1 MADLRI
7 SELATL
13 AGANLAA
20 GDFLPLADTSA
31 SETKKITV
39 TDLIGNATTLIADAT
54 IPSAKIVFGANT
66 IPGGSLT
73 NASITA
79 TQLANDAV
87 TAAKLADESS
97 VDLVTTLPASGA
109 FVGQIALDTD
119 DSKIYCWDGSSWV
132 SVKGAGSVNAV
143 IGSTSGPIN
152 IVVSTSGDQVS
163 ISATL
168 DNTTAAAEFL
178 AGPTAAA
185 GTVGYRPIV
194 GADLPTATTTTKG
207 AVIVNGNGLTLSGDT
222 ITINNT
228 VTAEASNFHVVQYNA
243 KGLVTSG
250 RVISASDVPIATAS
264 TNGIVKPGS
273 GLGVNGSGTVNHT
286 NSIGAGSG
294 VKVSFDT
301 EGHITG
307 AASLAEADI
316 PNLSAAKITTGTL
329 DIDRIGANAVTG
341 VKLANFA
348 ITKIGSTIPSADSIG
363 QFFFNPLSRDLSLW
377 DGNVYQP
384 VGISAGEIVFAGTY
398 DASSNTLDSVTS
410 EGSAAGFVN
419 GNALP
424 AAAGGNSRYYV
435 VVSNGGTG
443 TSPAPTVSLQP
454 PDILLSNG
462 TNYIL
467 IDVSQ
472 TFTSQSAVNVSF
484 TPTGTIA
491 ATNVQA
497 AIAEVANEA
506 LPAAGGSLTGQLL
519 VGSTGSLVF
528 EGATDNAF
536 ETTLGVIDPTADRT
550 INLPDISGTVITT
563 GDTGTVT
570 STMLVDGTIVN
581 ADINASAAIDY
592 SKLAPLTSGNIVL
605 GNSSNVAT
613 STAVSGDVTISN
625 AGVTAI
631 SSGVIVNAD
640 ISASAAIDYSKLAAL
655 TSGNILI
662 GNASNVATSTAVTGD
677 ITISNA
683 GVTAIASGAIVNA
696 DINASAAI
704 DYSKLATLTA
714 GNIVLG
720 NSSNVATSTAVT
732 GDITISDAG
741 VTAIANGAIVD
752 ADINASAEIAVSKLA
767 DGAAR
772 QLLQTDAAGT
782 GVEWTNNIDVPGT
795 LDVTGA
801 AVFDGTITAKD
812 NVTLNAQSDLRFADS
827 DSSNWVALQAPA
839 TVASNVTWTLPAA
852 DGTNGQVLS
861 TNGTGTLAWASASG
875 GGGLTLLH
883 AITPTSGAASII
895 RTGLP
900 LSKSFI
906 ITSNN
911 VSISTSS
918 VTASISSNNG
928 ATYTGNILVAVDF
941 FTGSASGFTQI
952 FDTDRAAATQVPYF
966 NINSGSTP
974 VSNFTVSISPPVNA
988 IRLAPSSGTFGG
1000 SGTILIYGVN

>member
-20 GDFLPLADTSA
+20 GDFLPIADTSA

-39 TDLIGNATTLIADAT
+39 TDLVGNATTLIADAT

-73 NASITA
+73 NASVTA

-132 SVKGAGSVNAV
+132 SIKGAGSVNAV

-178 AGPTAAA
+178 AGPTASA

-228 VTAEASNFHVVQYNA
+228 VTAEASNFHIVQYNA

-286 NSIGAGSG
+286 NAIGAGSG
-294 VKVSFDT
+294 VKLSFDT

-307 AASLAEADI
+307 AASLVEADI

-329 DIDRIGANAVTG
+329 DIDRIGGNAVTG

-398 DASSNTLDSVTS
+398 DAATNTLSSVTS

-419 GNALP
+419 GSALP

-435 VVSNGGTG
+435 VVNNGGTG
-443 TSPAPTVSLQP
+443 TSPAPTVTLQP

-472 TFTSQSAVNVSF
+472 TFTSQSAVNVAF

-491 ATNVQA
+491 ASNVQA
-497 AIAEVANEA
+497 AIAEVASEA
-506 LPAAGGSLTGQLL
+506 LQAAGSTLTGQLL
-519 VGSTGSLVF
+519 IGSAGSLVF

-536 ETTLGVIDPTADRT
+536 ETTLGVVDPTADNV
-550 INLPDISGTVITT
+550 INLPNVSGTVITS

-570 STMLVDGTIVN
+570 STMIADGTIVN
-581 ADINASAAIDY
+581 ADINA
-592 SKLAPLTSGNIVL
+592 G
-605 GNSSNVAT
+605 
-613 STAVSGDVTISN
+613 
-625 AGVTAI
+625 
-631 SSGVIVNAD
+631 
-640 ISASAAIDYSKLAAL
+640 AAIDYSKLAAL
-655 TSGNILI
+655 TAGNIVL
-662 GNASNVATSTAVTGD
+662 GNGSNVATSTAVTGD
-677 ITISNA
+677 ITISNS
-683 GVTAIASGAIVNA
+683 GVTAISSGVIVNA

-720 NSSNVATSTAVT
+720 NASNVATSTAVT

-741 VTAIANGAIVD
+741 VTAIASGAIVD
-752 ADINASAEIAVSKLA
+752 ADINANAEIAVSKLA

-801 AVFDGTITAKD
+801 AVFDSTITSSG
-812 NVTLNAQSDLRFADS
+812 NLTLNAQADLRLADS
-827 DSSNWVALQAPA
+827 DSSNWVAFQAPA
-839 TVASNVTWTLPAA
+839 TVTSNVTWTLPSA

-883 AITPTSGAASII
+883 AIVPTSGATSII
-895 RTGLP
+895 RTDLP

-906 ITSNN
+906 ISASALVNTPSTRLS
-911 VSISTSS
+911 VSL
-918 VTASISSNNG
+918 SSNNG
-928 ATYTGNILVAVDF
+928 ASYPGGVFFAADQGGVGVSVGFIQFFGTDRVGAGNAPYFYINND
-941 FTGSASGFTQI
+941 TSGF
-952 FDTDRAAATQVPYF
+952 P
-966 NINSGSTP
+966 STA
-974 VSNFTVSISPPVNA
+974 FGAITVSPPVNA
-988 IRLAPSSGTFGG
+988 IRLTTSGGTFNSGG
-1000 SGTILIYGVN
+1000 LILIYGVN

>member
-39 TDLIGNATTLIADAT
+39 TDLVGNATTLIADAT
-54 IPSAKIVFGANT
+54 IPSAKILFGVNT
-66 IPGGSLT
+66 IPASSLSNGSV
-73 NASITA
+73 TA

-143 IGSTSGPIN
+143 IGSTSGAIN

-178 AGPTAAA
+178 AGPTASA

-228 VTAEASNFHVVQYNA
+228 VTAEASDYHIVQYNA

-264 TNGIVKPGS
+264 VNGIVKPGS
-273 GLGVNGSGTVNHT
+273 GLGVNGSGSLNHT

-294 VKVSFDT
+294 VKLSFDT

-398 DASSNTLDSVTS
+398 DASTNTLSSVTS

-419 GNALP
+419 GSALP
-424 AAAGGNSRYYV
+424 SAAGGNSRYYV
-435 VVSNGGTG
+435 VVNNGGTG
-443 TSPAPTVSLQP
+443 TAPAPTVTLQP

-484 TPTGTIA
+484 SPTGTIA
-491 ATNVQA
+491 ASNVQA
-497 AIAEVANEA
+497 AIAEVASEA
-506 LPAAGGSLTGQLL
+506 LQAAGSTLTGQLL
-519 VGSTGSLVF
+519 IGSAGSLVF

-536 ETTLGVIDPTADRT
+536 ETTLGVVDPTADNV
-550 INLPDISGTVITT
+550 INLPNVSGTVITS

-570 STMLVDGTIVN
+570 STLIADGTIVN

-592 SKLAPLTSGNIVL
+592 SKLAALTSGNIVL
-605 GNSSNVAT
+605 
-613 STAVSGDVTISN
+613 
-625 AGVTAI
+625 
-631 SSGVIVNAD
+631 
-640 ISASAAIDYSKLAAL
+640 
-655 TSGNILI
+655 

-677 ITISNA
+677 VTIGNT
-683 GVTAIASGAIVNA
+683 GVTAISSGV
-696 DINASAAI
+696 
-704 DYSKLATLTA
+704 
-714 GNIVLG
+714 
-720 NSSNVATSTAVT
+720 
-732 GDITISDAG
+732 
-741 VTAIANGAIVD
+741 IVD
-752 ADINASAEIAVSKLA
+752 GDINASAEIAVSKLA
-767 DGAAR
+767 DGTAR

-782 GVEWTNNIDVPGT
+782 GVEWTSNVDIPGT
-795 LDVTGA
+795 LDVTSTA
-801 AVFDGTITAKD
+801 TFDGTITAKD
-812 NVTLNAQSDLRFADS
+812 NVTLNAQVDLRFADS
-827 DSSNWVALQAPA
+827 DSSHWVGFQAPA
-839 TVASNVTWTLPAA
+839 TITSSVTWTLPSA
-852 DGTNGQVLS
+852 DGSTGQVLT
-861 TNGTGTLAWASASG
+861 TNGTGTLSWTG
-875 GGGLTLLH
+875 VGDVTLTGTQTLTNKTLTDP
-883 AITPTSGAASII
+883 AITGTILEDIFTISDGAAFEIDPGNGSIQLI
-895 RTGLP
+895 TLGANRTPKATNFVAGEA
-900 LSKSFI
+900 
-906 ITSNN
+906 ITLM
-911 VSISTSS
+911 VDDGTAYSITWTDTTFGSS
-918 VTASISSNNG
+918 GVIWKTNAGIAPTLN
-928 ATYTGNILVAVDF
+928 T
-941 FTGSASGFTQI
+941 SGFTVI
-952 FDTDRAAATQVPYF
+952 VLWKVGTQ
-966 NINSGSTP
+966 
-974 VSNFTVSISPPVNA
+974 
-988 IRLAPSSGTFGG
+988 
-1000 SGTILIYGVN
+1000 IYGARAGDA

>member
-39 TDLIGNATTLIADAT
+39 TDLVGNATTLIADAT
-54 IPSAKIVFGANT
+54 IPSAKILFGVNT
-66 IPGGSLT
+66 IPASSLSNGSV
-73 NASITA
+73 TA

-143 IGSTSGPIN
+143 IGSTSGAIN

-178 AGPTAAA
+178 AGPTASA

-207 AVIVNGNGLTLSGDT
+207 AVIVNGNGLSLSGDT

-228 VTAEASNFHVVQYNA
+228 VTAEASNFHIVQYNA

-264 TNGIVKPGS
+264 VNGIVKPGS
-273 GLGVNGSGTVNHT
+273 GLGVNGSGSLNHT

-307 AASLAEADI
+307 AASLVEADI

-329 DIDRIGANAVTG
+329 DIDRIGGNAVTG

-398 DASSNTLDSVTS
+398 DASTNTLSSVTS

-419 GNALP
+419 GSALP
-424 AAAGGNSRYYV
+424 SAAGGNSRYYV
-435 VVSNGGTG
+435 VVNNGGTG
-443 TSPAPTVSLQP
+443 TAPAPTVTLQP

-484 TPTGTIA
+484 SPTGTIA
-491 ATNVQA
+491 ASNVQA
-497 AIAEVANEA
+497 AIAEVASEA
-506 LPAAGGSLTGQLL
+506 LQAAGSTLTGQLL
-519 VGSTGSLVF
+519 IGSAGSLVF

-536 ETTLGVIDPTADRT
+536 ETTLGVVDPTADNV
-550 INLPDISGTVITT
+550 INLPNVSGTVITS

-570 STMLVDGTIVN
+570 STLIADGTIVN

-592 SKLAPLTSGNIVL
+592 SKLAALTSGNIVL
-605 GNSSNVAT
+605 
-613 STAVSGDVTISN
+613 
-625 AGVTAI
+625 
-631 SSGVIVNAD
+631 
-640 ISASAAIDYSKLAAL
+640 
-655 TSGNILI
+655 

-677 ITISNA
+677 VTIGNT
-683 GVTAIASGAIVNA
+683 GVTAISSGV
-696 DINASAAI
+696 
-704 DYSKLATLTA
+704 
-714 GNIVLG
+714 
-720 NSSNVATSTAVT
+720 
-732 GDITISDAG
+732 
-741 VTAIANGAIVD
+741 IVD
-752 ADINASAEIAVSKLA
+752 GDINASAEIAVSKLA
-767 DGAAR
+767 DGTAR

-782 GVEWTNNIDVPGT
+782 GVEWTSNVDIPGT
-795 LDVTGA
+795 LDVTSTA
-801 AVFDGTITAKD
+801 TFDGTITAKD
-812 NVTLNAQSDLRFADS
+812 NVTLNAQADLRFADS
-827 DSSNWVALQAPA
+827 DSSHWVGFQAPA
-839 TVASNVTWTLPAA
+839 TITSSVTWTLPSA
-852 DGTNGQVLS
+852 DGSTGQALT
-861 TNGTGTLAWASASG
+861 TNGTGTLSWTG
-875 GGGLTLLH
+875 VGDVTLTGTQTLTNKTLTDP
-883 AITPTSGAASII
+883 AITGTILEDIFTISDGAAFEIDPGNGSIQLI
-895 RTGLP
+895 TLGANRTPKATNFVAGEA
-900 LSKSFI
+900 
-906 ITSNN
+906 ITLM
-911 VSISTSS
+911 VDDGTAYSITWTDTTFGSS
-918 VTASISSNNG
+918 GVIWKTNAGIAPTLN
-928 ATYTGNILVAVDF
+928 T
-941 FTGSASGFTQI
+941 SGFTVI
-952 FDTDRAAATQVPYF
+952 VLWKVGTQ
-966 NINSGSTP
+966 
-974 VSNFTVSISPPVNA
+974 
-988 IRLAPSSGTFGG
+988 
-1000 SGTILIYGVN
+1000 IYGARAGDA